1 MISTVQSCVHSIPP
15 YVLRFLHDPLFK
27 ALQPQASILLDL
39 YRMFKKIVLPTAC
52 MLLFSCG
59 GRLSHVDKNAQL
71 TAERTRLTQ
80 KKDPVDKTKTYIR
93 ISGLLLDLASTAAQ
107 DGDTQRLESLLGDY
121 ADTVKTARKTMVES
135 GRDPDRMAGGYREL
149 EISLRTQTRTLK
161 DLQTVLSIDAR
172 DPVDK
177 ALQTITSVRQ
187 EILKYLF
194 PSTQQATR

>member
-1 MISTVQSCVHSIPP
+1 
-15 YVLRFLHDPLFK
+15 
-27 ALQPQASILLDL
+27 
-39 YRMFKKIVLPTAC
+39 

-59 GRLSHVDKNAQL
+59 GRLSHADKNAQL
-71 TAERTRLTQ
+71 TAERTRLTRQ
-80 KKDPVDKTKTYIR
+80 RDPVDKTKSYIR

-135 GRDPDRMAGGYREL
+135 GRDPDRMSGGYREL